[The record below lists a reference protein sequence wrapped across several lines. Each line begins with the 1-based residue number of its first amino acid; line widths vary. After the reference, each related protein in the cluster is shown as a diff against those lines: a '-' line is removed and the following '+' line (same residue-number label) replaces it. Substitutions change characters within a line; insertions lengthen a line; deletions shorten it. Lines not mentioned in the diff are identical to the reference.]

1 MRIRPTQIDD
11 LPQLLQIYETARRFM
26 VETGNGGQWVDGYP
40 KEELLLEDIA
50 SERSY
55 VCLDGDNGIVG
66 TFYFRVGE
74 EPTYLEIFDGAWL
87 DDAPYGVIHRI
98 ASSGKRKGVAQ
109 ACIAWC
115 LEQCGNIRIDTHRD
129 NRVMQHILN
138 KIGFSYCGIIYLENG
153 AERLAYQYSIRP
165 DTPENRISR
174 MGSTFL

>member
-115 LEQCGNIRIDTHRD
+115 LEQCGNIGSIPIATTGDAAY
-129 NRVMQHILN
+129 LN
-138 KIGFSYCGIIYLENG
+138 KIGFSYCGIIYLKTAPNG
-153 AERLAYQYSIRP
+153 LPIS
-165 DTPENRISR
+165 TVSGHPENRISR
-174 MGSTFL
+174 IGSTFL